1 MAELLKRDCMA
12 LNLPACAGFGIS
24 NGMRS
29 TPEGRGFRSRTAA
42 LVLSAWLAGPLSAGL
57 PSLVAAAEPDA
68 RKAPLKAGIFLV
80 ASPALG
86 DPNFRQTV
94 VLICIYEPE
103 GTLGVVVNRP
113 TDLLLSEAL
122 PAIPG
127 LQGKPDVLFA
137 GGPVQPNGLVL
148 LFRVDQE
155 PADTRKV
162 LQGVYMGGNIDTLA
176 RILSQPK
183 PNEAFRA
190 YAGYAGWAPGQLE
203 FEMAMGSWALV
214 PADAASIFEKDPA
227 RLWDELIDASKA
239 PQTISLP
246 PPGR

>member
-1 MAELLKRDCMA
+1 MLV
-12 LNLPACAGFGIS
+12 
-24 NGMRS
+24 
-29 TPEGRGFRSRTAA
+29 RSRTSIA
-42 LVLSAWLAGPLSAGL
+42 LVLSACLGGTLPVFL
-57 PSLVAAAEPDA
+57 PSSVPAAEPDT
-68 RKAPLKAGIFLV
+68 RPVPLKAGIFLV
-80 ASPALG
+80 ASPNLG

-94 VLICIYEPE
+94 VLLCIYGPE

-122 PAIPG
+122 PAVPA

-155 PADTRKV
+155 PADTRQV

-203 FEMAMGSWALV
+203 FEMAMGSWGIV
-214 PADAASIFEKDPA
+214 QADAASIFDKDPA
-227 RLWDELIDASKA
+227 RLWDDLINALRT
-239 PQTISLP
+239 PQTISSTP
-246 PPGR
+246 ARR

>member
-1 MAELLKRDCMA
+1 MLV
-12 LNLPACAGFGIS
+12 
-24 NGMRS
+24 
-29 TPEGRGFRSRTAA
+29 RSRTSIA
-42 LVLSAWLAGPLSAGL
+42 LVLSACLGGTLPVFL
-57 PSLVAAAEPDA
+57 PSSVPAAEPDT
-68 RKAPLKAGIFLV
+68 RPVPLKAGIFLV
-80 ASPALG
+80 ASPNLG

-94 VLICIYEPE
+94 VLLCIYGPE

-122 PAIPG
+122 PAIPA

-148 LFRVDQE
+148 LFRVEQE

-162 LQGVYMGGNIDTLA
+162 LPDVYMGGNIDTLA

-203 FEMAMGSWALV
+203 FEMAMGSWGIV
-214 PADAASIFEKDPA
+214 QADAASIFDKDPA
-227 RLWDELIDASKA
+227 RLWDDLINALRT
-239 PQTISLP
+239 PQTISSTP
-246 PPGR
+246 ARR

>member
-1 MAELLKRDCMA
+1 
-12 LNLPACAGFGIS
+12 LPAWVPS
-24 NGMRS
+24 
-29 TPEGRGFRSRTAA
+29 
-42 LVLSAWLAGPLSAGL
+42 SA
-57 PSLVAAAEPDA
+57 VAAEPDA
-68 RKAPLKAGIFLV
+68 RQVPLKAGVFLV

-94 VLICIYEPE
+94 VLLCIYEPE

-122 PAIPG
+122 PTIPG

-148 LFRVDQE
+148 LFRMDQE

-183 PNEAFRA
+183 PSEAFRA

-203 FEMAMGSWALV
+203 FEMAMGSWGLV
-214 PADAASIFEKDPA
+214 PADAASIFDKDPA
-227 RLWDELIDASKA
+227 RLWDELSNALKA
-239 PQTISLP
+239 PQTISFP
-246 PPGR
+246 HPGR

>member
-1 MAELLKRDCMA
+1 
-12 LNLPACAGFGIS
+12 
-24 NGMRS
+24 
-29 TPEGRGFRSRTAA
+29 
-42 LVLSAWLAGPLSAGL
+42 
-57 PSLVAAAEPDA
+57 
-68 RKAPLKAGIFLV
+68 
-80 ASPALG
+80 
-86 DPNFRQTV
+86 V
-94 VLICIYEPE
+94 VLLCIYGPE

-122 PAIPG
+122 PAVPA

-155 PADTRKV
+155 PADTRQV

-183 PNEAFRA
+183 SNEAFRA

-203 FEMAMGSWALV
+203 FEMALGSWGIV
-214 PADAASIFEKDPA
+214 PADAASIFDKDPA
-227 RLWDELIDASKA
+227 RLWDDLINALRT
-239 PQTISLP
+239 PQTISSTP
-246 PPGR
+246 ARR